1 MEISSIGTKTQATF
15 GVVLY
20 HMNYWHDIPVGPK
33 PPEEIYVV
41 VELTRASK
49 NKYEYDTKLN
59 VFKLDRVLYSFAPF
73 DYGFI
78 PRTLDKDDD
87 PLDVILM
94 INQPTFTGCMVH
106 ARPLGVM
113 EMNDDGE
120 IDDKIIAVPVNEPYY
135 RDFNTIADLPRS
147 QIDEIHHFYATYKI
161 KEGGHVEIN
170 QFLELQEAYS
180 AIERCMSDY
189 QSR

>member
-1 MEISSIGTKTQATF
+1 MEISSIGTKTHPTI
-15 GVVLY
+15 GVEKHL
-20 HMNYWHDIPVGPK
+20 MNYWNDIPVGPK

-49 NKYEYDTKLN
+49 NKYEYDTNLN

-78 PRTLDKDDD
+78 PRTLDKDGD

-106 ARPLGVM
+106 ARPLGFM

-135 RDFNTIADLPRS
+135 TDFRTIEDLPRS

-161 KEGGHVEIN
+161 KEGGQVDIN
-170 QFLELQEAYS
+170 KFLELDDAYS
-180 AIERCMSDY
+180 VIERCMSDY
-189 QSR
+189 QNR